1 MPIGIQPRS
10 SRCVRTDGSV
20 STIET
25 RDSAWV
31 RTNLT
36 IRLPLREKAGGD
48 TDGDE
53 IHWKLEMTGANV
65 GRLSWVG
72 LPDGIKDVP
81 VIVVKSE
88 RKNR

>member
-1 MPIGIQPRS
+1 
-10 SRCVRTDGSV
+10 
-20 STIET
+20 
-25 RDSAWV
+25 
-31 RTNLT
+31 
-36 IRLPLREKAGGD
+36 LPLREKAGGD